1 MQMSDMRNITVL
13 NCKEELEYRR
23 RQSLKTF
30 SDYTKSE
37 KKAFIAI
44 VIIAVLITV
53 TVGLFFAAEMSS
65 EEYTLPDKIISMKRE
80 DNNYI
85 SYKEVQEKV
94 LNENSASN
102 ILNLSFSDMEYTVGV
117 ETEGYGYHRISTADG
132 PYYLDRN
139 KWVQLEINVT
149 EEECKKAFKDGEPV
163 AVTAY
168 LTTRERRTKRVIYS
182 ENFQMNVAPCVVESI
197 KPLND
202 EKVIVYEG
210 ADVAVVE
217 GREFE
222 IVYGDGRRVT
232 AKAKAETDKNGRYR
246 QTLDGMKLRTWLS
259 DEGDEVYVFM
269 ADAECILKAEG
280 RERPFE
286 ISEITEYELDSS
298 HNLKSISYKLKYTDG
313 RIKEYKKESIQN
325 YELYNLYTESTVDVV
340 DGYEILAQ
348 TSIVYPEDSDEA
360 KMKIRLV
367 CDEFS
372 ENPIEAEKEIS
383 LQKSECNCICH
394 STDKN
399 KKKLYEKLKRTA
411 EIWGLFDECK
421 CGSVHY

>member
-23 RQSLKTF
+23 KQSLKTF

-53 TVGLFFAAEMSS
+53 AAGLFFAAEMSS
-65 EEYTLPDKIISMKRE
+65 GKYTLPDKIISMKRE
-80 DNNYI
+80 DNNFI
-85 SYKEVQEKV
+85 SYREVKEKV

-102 ILNLSFSDMEYTVGV
+102 ILNLSFSEIDYSVGV
-117 ETEGYGYHRISTADG
+117 EIEGYGYHRISTADG

-139 KWVQLEINVT
+139 TWVELEINVT
-149 EEECKKAFKDGEPV
+149 EEECERAFENGEPV
-163 AVTAY
+163 AVTAC

-232 AKAKAETDKNGRYR
+232 AKVKGEKDKNGRYR
-246 QTLDGMKLRTWLS
+246 QTLDGMNIRTWLS
-259 DEGDEVYVFM
+259 DEGDEVYVFL
-269 ADAECILKAEG
+269 ADAECILKTEIK
-280 RERPFE
+280 ERPFE
-286 ISEITEYELDSS
+286 ISEITECELDSS

-313 RIKEYKKESIQN
+313 QIKEYKSRNIYN
-325 YELYNLYTESTVDVV
+325 YEVFNSFTESTVDVI
-340 DGYEILAQ
+340 DGYEIFAQ
-348 TSIVYPEDSDEA
+348 TSVVYPEDSDEA
-360 KMKIRLV
+360 KMKVRLV
-367 CDEFS
+367 CAEFS
-372 ENPIEAEKEIS
+372 DNPIEAEKEIS
-383 LQKSECNCICH
+383 LQESECDCICH
-394 STDKN
+394 STDKG
-399 KKKLYEKLKRTA
+399 KKKLYEKLRGTA
-411 EIWGLFDECK
+411 EMWGLFDECK